1 MKKLLLLLIGVCA
14 VGLSFSQS
22 AEEMAAK
29 LKSKLLSVKD
39 YEAKGMLKTD
49 VAFLKLP
56 ISTVRIFYKFP
67 DLFRINPTLDNI
79 NKTPLELLKIVHQS
93 LNILDSDR
101 CLSDNIVRISQIN
114 VIPQPNI
121 GISGVFCL
129 ITD

>member
-1 MKKLLLLLIGVCA
+1 MKKFLLLLIGVLT

-56 ISTVRIFYKFP
+56 ISAVRIFYKFP
-67 DLFRINPTLDNI
+67 DLFRIKKDGGFQYCQR
-79 NKTPLELLKIVHQS
+79 V
-93 LNILDSDR
+93 
-101 CLSDNIVRISQIN
+101 
-114 VIPQPNI
+114 
-121 GISGVFCL
+121 VFAS
-129 ITD
+129 T